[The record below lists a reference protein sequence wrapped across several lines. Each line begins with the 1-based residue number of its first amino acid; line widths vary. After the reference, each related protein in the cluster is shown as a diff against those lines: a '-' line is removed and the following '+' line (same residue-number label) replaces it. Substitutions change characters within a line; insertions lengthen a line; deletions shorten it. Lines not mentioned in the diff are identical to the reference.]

1 MGAAVRRHLPELRD
15 VQGMLKAS
23 AWVPLTSVRAGAA
36 ERVEEVLLVEERHGL
51 AAHVLD
57 DLAAEN
63 VAAAVVRPRRAYLQH
78 GSHAGKISVIN
89 DNVAMPTFICRRQLR
104 YSLGV
109 VEQNTHNNTV
119 VVFLV
124 NDGIIR
130 FDEQED
136 VVTDTIEKK
145 FGENTDVPFDTLLI

>member
-1 MGAAVRRHLPELRD
+1 
-15 VQGMLKAS
+15 
-23 AWVPLTSVRAGAA
+23 
-36 ERVEEVLLVEERHGL
+36 
-51 AAHVLD
+51 
-57 DLAAEN
+57 
-63 VAAAVVRPRRAYLQH
+63 
-78 GSHAGKISVIN
+78 
-89 DNVAMPTFICRRQLR
+89 MPTFICRRQLR